1 MGGTT
6 SPGGLEKRE
15 GPALVKV
22 PTDLLSVENTAGVD
36 LYIKVNGEMILY
48 KKGGSF
54 LPRSRIERL
63 VRHGVR
69 ALYINREVVGSFLAI
84 TEREIKAML
93 FSNSKPTIQSLKKV
107 HAKVCDLAASLITV
121 CSSETI
127 GLSVEVSNSIAYAME
142 SFEELPSQVL
152 FLLAKDITTSVHIAN
167 VHFLVAGFSYF
178 LGYRDEELRKM
189 SSMGMLH
196 DVGKAFVPD
205 LILKKPGKLNDEEFD
220 EIKKH
225 TVYGRDILKND
236 GRDNFAFG
244 ALYHHENLD
253 GTGYPMGIKG
263 EEIPQEAFI
272 IKVCD
277 IYEAL
282 TGYRTYHRPFKPF
295 DAAKLMIEEFV
306 QKKPAL
312 PKDLMQGFIEFVG
325 AAKM

>member
-1 MGGTT
+1 MFCSDG
-6 SPGGLEKRE
+6 SEYRE
-15 GPALVKV
+15 DSVLVKV

-36 LYIKVNGEMILY
+36 LYINADGEMILY
-48 KKGGSF
+48 KKAGSF
-54 LPRSRIERL
+54 LTRSRIDGL
-63 VRHGVR
+63 VKQGVR
-69 ALYINREVVGSFLAI
+69 ALYIKREVVGAFLAI
-84 TEREIKAML
+84 TEREIKTML
-93 FSNSKPTIQSLKKV
+93 FSGSKPTIQVLKKV
-107 HAKVCDLAASLITV
+107 HAKVCDLASSLITV

-127 GLSVEVSNSIAYAME
+127 GLSIEVSNAIALAME

-152 FLLAKDITTSVHIAN
+152 FLLAKDIATSVHIAN

-196 DVGKAFVPD
+196 DVGKAFVPEF
-205 LILKKPGKLNDEEFD
+205 ILKKPGKLNDEEFE

-225 TVYGRDILKND
+225 TIYGRDILRNN
-236 GRDNFAFG
+236 GREEFIPG

-263 EEIPQEAFI
+263 EEIPQEALI

-282 TGYRTYHRPFKPF
+282 TGYRTYRSSFKPF
-295 DAAKLMIEEFV
+295 GAAKLMVEEFV
-306 QKKPAL
+306 KKRSAL
-312 PKDLMQGFIEFVG
+312 PADLMQEFIAFVG
-325 AAKM
+325 ASRL